1 VSNAVSA
8 LLADAIPG
16 ANFAD
21 PASFVDPELPAD
33 PEADLPAGTRDA
45 NPPTVNGIES

>member
-1 VSNAVSA
+1 

-21 PASFVDPELPAD
+21 PASFVDPEGLAD
-33 PEADLPAGTRDA
+33 PEANLPAGTQDA
-45 NPPTVNGIES
+45 NPPTVDGIESGG